1 MATILKTLAAAVSIT
16 LGLLAQTQPAGSP
29 AFEVASIK
37 PHPEPI
43 TVSNSSTSGT
53 LATWTAVT
61 LIDLISSAY
70 DLNHYQQIS
79 GGPNWA
85 TSAHFDI
92 AARGSGDAPL
102 TKEQVGSMLQALL
115 ADRFQLKVHRETK
128 EVPAYALVVG
138 RNGTKLQD
146 PDMSKPVMRTTA
158 NSAGV
163 HITGWHSNMEQL
175 ANQLSVTAGRP
186 VLDKTGITG
195 IYAYQL
201 DFNLSNNFDHASDSD
216 IPIMST
222 AVQEQ
227 LGLRLEPQKAPIEIL
242 VIDSA
247 EKPSGN

>member
-1 MATILKTLAAAVSIT
+1 MAKILKTLAAAVSIA
-16 LGLLAQTQPAGSP
+16 LGLHAQPQPTTSP
-29 AFEVASIK
+29 TFEVASIK

-43 TVSNSSTSGT
+43 TVSGSSTSGT
-53 LATWTAVT
+53 RATWTAVT
-61 LIDLISSAY
+61 LIDLVSSAY
-70 DLNHYQQIS
+70 ELNYYQQIS
-79 GGPNWA
+79 GGPNWV

-92 AARGSGDAPL
+92 AARASGDAPL
-102 TKEQVGSMLQALL
+102 TKEQVRSMLKALL

-128 EVPAYALVVG
+128 EMPAYALVVG
-138 RNGTKLQD
+138 RNGPKLKD
-146 PDMSKPVMRTTA
+146 PDMSKPGMRTTS
-158 NSAGV
+158 NGAGI
-163 HITGWHSNMEQL
+163 HIRAWQGNMEQL

-201 DFNLSNNFDHASDSD
+201 DFNLSNTSIISDSD
-216 IPIMST
+216 IPAMST

-227 LGLRLEPQKAPIEIL
+227 LGLRLEPQKAPTEIL